1 MIARN
6 LQNFAAL
13 SESFCVLTRFTNLQN
28 QRNPREFCSTIL
40 RNPQTPDAGNI
51 ATRFIIRRSS
61 RIQR

>member
-1 MIARN
+1 LIARN

-13 SESFCVLTRFTNLQN
+13 SESFCVLTRFTNPQS
-28 QRNPREFCSTIL
+28 QRNPREFRSTML
-40 RNPQTPDAGNI
+40 RKSAAANAGNI